1 MKKIISIV
9 LLLTLCLGLFAGCT
23 EPAEPT
29 SDLANA
35 KALLFSKYKPASK
48 DEIPAKSADFEVVT
62 SVLVDGV
69 SYPVEWTVA
78 VTSGA
83 ADAVKIVDGSSAA
96 FKKIDLTEKPESE
109 IQFTLTAVIK
119 DSKGNSETLEF
130 KFKTPAFEAPTAE
143 KVVIKIVADN
153 KYATGT
159 EYEYTSSSSGNVK
172 MELNLSE
179 NKAEALPLTMINNAD
194 GTVTFKTDCGKFL
207 FCDANSVE
215 YVSEESD
222 YTKFVLEAADG
233 GYFIKCAVANYNGN
247 PQYLEV
253 YSGYLTC
260 YSMNESSNLALYIFA
275 LEDATGAAGTVV
287 EHTPTEKPDEPE
299 EPDAPVVPST
309 GIVENPEAGKAY
321 KFGMVQAKAGKTVYL
336 IGGMDG
342 FYMAT
347 SEDVT
352 KAIDV
357 YLEATEGGY
366 YLYVMVDGA
375 KQYINMVVTTGN
387 DGKTHVNAAYE
398 ATASTVYT
406 WDAEHKTVVSDVTV
420 GDKTEPYWHGTRND
434 KTYTT
439 MGPCAVSYAG
449 FYGQFYTA
457 EGGATPEEP
466 ETPVAPS
473 TGIVENPEAG
483 KAYKFGMVQAKAGKT
498 VYLIG
503 GMDGFYMATSEDV
516 TKAIDVY
523 LEATEGGYYLYVMVD
538 GAKQYI
544 NMVVTTGNDGKTHVN
559 AAYEATA
566 STVYTWDAEHKT
578 VVSDVTVGDKTE
590 PYWHGTRNDKTY
602 TTMGPCAVSYAGF
615 YGQFYTVENGSAPE
629 NPETPD
635 EPETPSKPA
644 DATISFDN
652 TANRTVMTDDQQV
665 WVQNG
670 ITFTNS
676 KGESTQPVKDY
687 SAPVRIYAKTSL
699 KVEYKGMKTIK
710 FHCNT
715 DDKTVNGLVDSM
727 KDIQGI
733 TVTVEGNVVTV
744 TFTNAVDSFEIAYVV
759 AQFRIN
765 KIEIFK

>member
-1 MKKIISIV
+1 MKKIIAIV
-9 LLLTLCLGLFAGCT
+9 LLLTLCLGLFAGCDQK
-23 EPAEPT
+23 PAEPT
-29 SDLANA
+29 SNLANA

-48 DEIPAKSADFEVVT
+48 DEIPAKSSDFEVVT
-62 SVLVDGV
+62 SILVDGV
-69 SYPVEWTVA
+69 SYPVEWTVT
-78 VTSGA
+78 VTKGA

-96 FKKIDLTEKPESE
+96 FKKVELPKKPAEAVE
-109 IQFTLTAVIK
+109 FTLTATVK
-119 DSKGNSETLEF
+119 DAAGNSETVSF
-130 KFKTPAFEAPTAE
+130 KYIVPATAAPSE
-143 KVVIKIVADN
+143 KPVVLYFGKDN
-153 KYATGT
+153 KYITGVHYFYADKSK
-159 EYEYTSSSSGNVK
+159 YELT
-172 MELNLSE
+172 LTD
-179 NKAEALPLTMINNAD
+179 NKAEALAMVVQDNGD
-194 GTVTFKTDCGKFL
+194 DTVSFVAGGKYL
-207 FCDANSVE
+207 FCDATHVKFADE
-215 YVSEESD
+215 QSD
-222 YTKFVLEAADG
+222 NTKFVLEAADADG
-233 GYFIKCAVANYNGN
+233 GVFIKCAVANYGGKA
-247 PQYLEV
+247 QYLEV

-260 YSMNESSNLALYIFA
+260 YGMGS
-275 LEDATGAAGTVV
+275 DASIYTFTLQDGEGANGTIVMD
-287 EHTPTEKPDEPE
+287 EPTEPEKPE
-299 EPDAPVVPST
+299 EPDVPVVPST

-357 YLEATEGGY
+357 YLETTEGGY

-406 WDAEHKTVVSDVTV
+406 WDAEHKTVVS
-420 GDKTEPYWHGTRND
+420 N
-434 KTYTT
+434 
-439 MGPCAVSYAG
+439 
-449 FYGQFYTA
+449 
-457 EGGATPEEP
+457 
-466 ETPVAPS
+466 
-473 TGIVENPEAG
+473 
-483 KAYKFGMVQAKAGKT
+483 
-498 VYLIG
+498 
-503 GMDGFYMATSEDV
+503 
-516 TKAIDVY
+516 
-523 LEATEGGYYLYVMVD
+523 
-538 GAKQYI
+538 
-544 NMVVTTGNDGKTHVN
+544 
-559 AAYEATA
+559 
-566 STVYTWDAEHKT
+566 
-578 VVSDVTVGDKTE
+578 VTVGDKTE

>member
-159 EYEYTSSSSGNVK
+159 EYEYTSSSGNVK

-194 GTVTFKTDCGKFL
+194 GTVSFKTDCGKFL

-287 EHTPTEKPDEPE
+287 EHTPTEKPEDPEKPE
-299 EPDAPVVPST
+299 EPEKPST
-309 GIVENPEAGKAY
+309 SVTTTVVDTPVAGTAY
-321 KFGMVQAKAGKTVYL
+321 KFGMVQGNLNKTFYL
-336 IGGMDG
+336 VGGMDG
-342 FYMAT
+342 YYMDT
-347 SEDVT
+347 TEDAT

-366 YLYVMVDGA
+366 YLYTMVDGV
-375 KQYINMVVTTGN
+375 KNYINMVVSG
-387 DGKTHVNAAYE
+387 THVNGVYE
-398 ATASTVYT
+398 TTASTVYT
-406 WDAEHKTVVSDVTV
+406 YDAEKKTIVADVTV
-420 GDKTEPYWHGTRND
+420 GDKAAEPYWFGTRND
-434 KTYTT
+434 KTFDTV
-439 MGPCAVSYAG
+439 GPCAVSYNG
-449 FYGQFYTA
+449 FYCQFYTVS
-457 EGGATPEEP
+457 EGETPAAP
-466 ETPVAPS
+466 TTTVVDTPVAG
-473 TGIVENPEAG
+473 T
-483 KAYKFGMVQAKAGKT
+483 AYKFGMVQGNLNKT
-498 VYLIG
+498 FYLVG
-503 GMDGFYMATSEDV
+503 GMDGYYMDTTEDA

-523 LEATEGGYYLYVMVD
+523 LEATEGGYYLYTMVE
-538 GAKQYI
+538 GVKTYI
-544 NMVVTTGNDGKTHVN
+544 NMVVSGTHVN
-559 AAYEATA
+559 GVYETTA
-566 STVYTWDAEHKT
+566 STVYTYDAEKKT
-578 VVSDVTVGDKTE
+578 IVADVTVGDKAAE
-590 PYWHGTRNDKTY
+590 PYWFGTRNDKTFD
-602 TTMGPCAVSYAGF
+602 TVGPCAVSYNGF
-615 YGQFYTVENGSAPE
+615 YCQFYTVSDG
-629 NPETPD
+629 TTT
-635 EPETPSKPA
+635 EPEKPAEPSKPA
-644 DATISFDN
+644 DATITFDDA
-652 TANRTVMTDDQQV
+652 ANRTVMTTEQQV
-665 WVQNG
+665 WAQNG
-670 ITFTNS
+670 ITVTND
-676 KGESTQPVKDY
+676 KAASTSDVKDY
-687 SAPVRIYAKTSL
+687 TAPVRFYANTSL
-699 KVEYKGMKTIK
+699 KIEFTGMKTIK
-710 FHCNT
+710 IYCNR
-715 DDKTVNGLVDSM
+715 DNDVQNLLDSLPA
-727 KDIQGI
+727 G
-733 TVTVEGNVVTV
+733 VTATSDGKVVTITLSAAADALV
-744 TFTNAVDSFEIAYVV
+744 IEKLV
-759 AQFRIN
+759 AQIRVD

>member
-287 EHTPTEKPDEPE
+287 ELTPGQTPDDPE
-299 EPDAPVVPST
+299 NPDVPVV
-309 GIVENPEAGKAY
+309 
-321 KFGMVQAKAGKTVYL
+321 
-336 IGGMDG
+336 
-342 FYMAT
+342 
-347 SEDVT
+347 
-352 KAIDV
+352 
-357 YLEATEGGY
+357 
-366 YLYVMVDGA
+366 
-375 KQYINMVVTTGN
+375 
-387 DGKTHVNAAYE
+387 
-398 ATASTVYT
+398 
-406 WDAEHKTVVSDVTV
+406 
-420 GDKTEPYWHGTRND
+420 
-434 KTYTT
+434 
-439 MGPCAVSYAG
+439 
-449 FYGQFYTA
+449 
-457 EGGATPEEP
+457 
-466 ETPVAPS
+466 PS

-744 TFTNAVDSFEIAYVV
+744 TFTNAVDSFEIVYVV

>member
-1 MKKIISIV
+1 MKKIIAIV
-9 LLLTLCLGLFAGCT
+9 LLLTLCLGLFAGCDQK
-23 EPAEPT
+23 PAEPT
-29 SDLANA
+29 SNLANA

-48 DEIPAKSADFEVVT
+48 DEIPAKSSDFEVVT
-62 SVLVDGV
+62 SILVDGV
-69 SYPVEWTVA
+69 SYPVEWTVT
-78 VTSGA
+78 VTKGA

-96 FKKIDLTEKPESE
+96 FKKVELPKKPAEAVE
-109 IQFTLTAVIK
+109 FTLTATVK
-119 DSKGNSETLEF
+119 DAAGNSETVSF
-130 KFKTPAFEAPTAE
+130 KYIVPATAAPSE
-143 KVVIKIVADN
+143 KPVVLYFGKDN
-153 KYATGT
+153 KYITGVHYFYADKSK
-159 EYEYTSSSSGNVK
+159 YELT
-172 MELNLSE
+172 LTD
-179 NKAEALPLTMINNAD
+179 NKAEALAMVVQDNGD
-194 GTVTFKTDCGKFL
+194 DTVSFVAGGKYL
-207 FCDANSVE
+207 FCDATHVKFADE
-215 YVSEESD
+215 QSD
-222 YTKFVLEAADG
+222 NTKFVLEAADADG
-233 GYFIKCAVANYNGN
+233 GVFIKCAVANYGGKA
-247 PQYLEV
+247 QYLEV

-260 YSMNESSNLALYIFA
+260 YGMGS
-275 LEDATGAAGTVV
+275 DASIYTFTLQDGEGANGTIVMD
-287 EHTPTEKPDEPE
+287 EPTEPEKPE
-299 EPDAPVVPST
+299 EPDVPVVPST

-357 YLEATEGGY
+357 YLETTEGGY

-406 WDAEHKTVVSDVTV
+406 WDAEHKTVVS
-420 GDKTEPYWHGTRND
+420 N
-434 KTYTT
+434 
-439 MGPCAVSYAG
+439 
-449 FYGQFYTA
+449 
-457 EGGATPEEP
+457 
-466 ETPVAPS
+466 
-473 TGIVENPEAG
+473 
-483 KAYKFGMVQAKAGKT
+483 
-498 VYLIG
+498 
-503 GMDGFYMATSEDV
+503 
-516 TKAIDVY
+516 
-523 LEATEGGYYLYVMVD
+523 
-538 GAKQYI
+538 
-544 NMVVTTGNDGKTHVN
+544 
-559 AAYEATA
+559 
-566 STVYTWDAEHKT
+566 
-578 VVSDVTVGDKTE
+578 VTVGDKTE

-744 TFTNAVDSFEIAYVV
+744 TFTNAVDSFEIVYAV

>member
-1 MKKIISIV
+1 MKKIIAIV
-9 LLLTLCLGLFAGCT
+9 LLLTLCLGLFAGCDQK
-23 EPAEPT
+23 PAEPT
-29 SDLANA
+29 SNLANA

-48 DEIPAKSADFEVVT
+48 DEIPAKSSDFEVVT
-62 SVLVDGV
+62 SILVDGV
-69 SYPVEWTVA
+69 SYPVEWTVT
-78 VTSGA
+78 VTKGA

-96 FKKIDLTEKPESE
+96 FKKVELPKKPAEAVE
-109 IQFTLTAVIK
+109 FTLTATVK
-119 DSKGNSETLEF
+119 DAAGNSETVSF
-130 KFKTPAFEAPTAE
+130 KYIVPATAAPSE
-143 KVVIKIVADN
+143 KPVVLYFGKDN
-153 KYATGT
+153 KYITGVHYFYADKSK
-159 EYEYTSSSSGNVK
+159 YELT
-172 MELNLSE
+172 LTD
-179 NKAEALPLTMINNAD
+179 NKAEALAMVVQDNGD
-194 GTVTFKTDCGKFL
+194 DTVSFVAGGKYL
-207 FCDANSVE
+207 FCDATHVKFADE
-215 YVSEESD
+215 QSD
-222 YTKFVLEAADG
+222 NTKFVLEAADADG
-233 GYFIKCAVANYNGN
+233 GVFIKCAVANYGGKA
-247 PQYLEV
+247 QYLEV

-260 YSMNESSNLALYIFA
+260 YGMGS
-275 LEDATGAAGTVV
+275 DASIYTFTLQDGEGANGTIVMD
-287 EHTPTEKPDEPE
+287 EPTEPEKPE
-299 EPDAPVVPST
+299 EPDVPVVPST

-406 WDAEHKTVVSDVTV
+406 WDAEHKTVVS
-420 GDKTEPYWHGTRND
+420 N
-434 KTYTT
+434 
-439 MGPCAVSYAG
+439 
-449 FYGQFYTA
+449 
-457 EGGATPEEP
+457 
-466 ETPVAPS
+466 
-473 TGIVENPEAG
+473 
-483 KAYKFGMVQAKAGKT
+483 
-498 VYLIG
+498 
-503 GMDGFYMATSEDV
+503 
-516 TKAIDVY
+516 
-523 LEATEGGYYLYVMVD
+523 
-538 GAKQYI
+538 
-544 NMVVTTGNDGKTHVN
+544 
-559 AAYEATA
+559 
-566 STVYTWDAEHKT
+566 
-578 VVSDVTVGDKTE
+578 VTVGDKTE